1 MTFQLYFCSNLT
13 TFQKIFF
20 TLKKSLLFQQRFTAA
35 CLREMDF
42 NLKIFLSVYCHRPR
56 GS

>member
-1 MTFQLYFCSNLT
+1 MTFQLYFHSNLT
-13 TFQKIFF
+13 TFQNFSF

-35 CLREMDF
+35 YFREMDF

>member
-13 TFQKIFF
+13 TFQKYFF